1 MGFFLMVP
9 FSLFGMGVA
18 VVLGLVLLAWIGEAV
33 LTALIW
39 AFSIGLGL
47 AGLVFLFRWIY
58 RDKTPWHLPQV
69 QPPPPSPP
77 EPFPRVPRGSS
88 PSMVIIE
95 GVQIVVQSGANLHI
109 HLHAG
114 GGEDPPNVRVVPS
127 QSRPVRPQGEPAK
140 PSPKIIPP
148 QNGRGPT
155 FGDWNDR
162 YGGGDD
168 DEDD

>member
-1 MGFFLMVP
+1 MGLFFMVP
-9 FSLFGMGVA
+9 FSFFGMIIGA
-18 VVLGLVLLAWIGEAV
+18 VVVMVLLAWIGEAV
-33 LTALIW
+33 LTALFW
-39 AFSIGLGL
+39 ALWIGLGIG
-47 AGLVFLFRWIY
+47 ALVFLFRWIY

-69 QPPPPSPP
+69 QPPPDSPQP
-77 EPFPRVPRGSS
+77 LPRVPRGSS

-95 GVQIVVQSGANLHI
+95 GVQIVVQPGASLHI
-109 HLHAG
+109 HVHAG
-114 GGEDPPNVRVVPS
+114 GGDAPPNVRVVPA

-140 PSPKIIPP
+140 PSPRIIPP

-168 DEDD
+168 EDE